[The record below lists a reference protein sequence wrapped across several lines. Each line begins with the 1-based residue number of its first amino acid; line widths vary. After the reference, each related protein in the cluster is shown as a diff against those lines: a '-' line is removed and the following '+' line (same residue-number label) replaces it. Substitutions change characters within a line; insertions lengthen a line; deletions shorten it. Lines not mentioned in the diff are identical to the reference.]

1 MDEVEK
7 SEFEELKE
15 NTKKNIEEG
24 KSSSSSSYSKSK
36 KEKKKLIF
44 EIDNNI
50 QINFINNN
58 NSVINKNVYSKLKNE
73 KKYLEKKI
81 FKIKIILEDIKY
93 ELEIT
98 KRDGIILSLKE

>member
-1 MDEVEK
+1 MDEVEE
-7 SEFEELKE
+7 SEYEELKE

-24 KSSSSSSYSKSK
+24 KSSSSSSYSKSE

-73 KKYLEKKI
+73 KKIFRKKNI
-81 FKIKIILEDIKY
+81 
-93 ELEIT
+93 
-98 KRDGIILSLKE
+98 